1 MKSISRP
8 VVGCEDR
15 GLPLPLS
22 DDIPD
27 TGQPVGQQEE
37 APHEQDQ
44 DEAAVLR
51 IPANRW
57 VRSFVFCLLQA

>member
-27 TGQPVGQQEE
+27 AGQPVGQQEE

-51 IPANRW
+51 IPANR
-57 VRSFVFCLLQA
+57 

>member
-37 APHEQDQ
+37 THHQEDQ
-44 DEAAVLR
+44 YEAAVLR
-51 IPANRW
+51 VP
-57 VRSFVFCLLQA
+57 